1 MKIFFQIILAA
12 IFFVIGIF
20 FFINA
25 LLISVNERG
34 FVMQI
39 TTTSLIV
46 SFILSICFLLAFK
59 AVVNKTV

>member
-25 LLISVNERG
+25 LFISVNERG